1 MSSLNYSIILIFG
14 ILAYIIITDPNVGE
28 YLILL
33 LKVIK
38 MNFERFIWMVRLH
51 PKNPITNL
59 MMRQKYAR
67 IARELDKEFNDKL
80 SNPD

>member
-1 MSSLNYSIILIFG
+1 MSSINYSIILIVG
-14 ILAYIIITDPNVGE
+14 ILAYVIITDPNVGE

-67 IARELDKEFNDKL
+67 IAKELEKEFDNKI
-80 SNPD
+80 

>member
-14 ILAYIIITDPNVGE
+14 ILAYVIITDPNVGE
-28 YLILL
+28 YLILFF
-33 LKVIK
+33 KVIK
-38 MNFERFIWMVRLH
+38 MNFERYIWMVRLH

-67 IARELDKEFNDKL
+67 IAEELQKEFSEKNE
-80 SNPD
+80 